1 MGDAEL
7 HNASDKERKADA
19 ESKKVVADKKLLKQT
34 EEESEQ
40 KAKETEVRYATK
52 ERHALALKK
61 AAEKNASDAAEL
73 AENASAA
80 MQRASQKIREA
91 AAEKEQADVE
101 FHDASVKEKK
111 AAEETREVDL
121 EWKALNKARAEA
133 DQEQRRSDAMK
144 FAQNASEKTIKA
156 RNPSVP
162 TLFLL
167 STSQGA
173 RKENIAREFEHIRLF
188 ALSIF
193 ALILLAVACCQRSA
207 AEQPLQEPL
216 LDSLKEVRDA

>member
-1 MGDAEL
+1 MG
-7 HNASDKERKADA
+7 
-19 ESKKVVADKKLLKQT
+19 
-34 EEESEQ
+34 
-40 KAKETEVRYATK
+40 
-52 ERHALALKK
+52 
-61 AAEKNASDAAEL
+61 

-91 AAEKEQADVE
+91 A
-101 FHDASVKEKK
+101 
-111 AAEETREVDL
+111 
-121 EWKALNKARAEA
+121 A

-167 STSQGA
+167 SMSQGA
-173 RKENIAREFEHIRLF
+173 RKENIARDWRQQTGKYSNISLN
-188 ALSIF
+188 IF
-193 ALILLAVACCQRSA
+193 ALVLLAVACCQRSA

-216 LDSLKEVRDA
+216 LDSLNEVRDA

>member
-1 MGDAEL
+1 MG
-7 HNASDKERKADA
+7 
-19 ESKKVVADKKLLKQT
+19 
-34 EEESEQ
+34 
-40 KAKETEVRYATK
+40 
-52 ERHALALKK
+52 
-61 AAEKNASDAAEL
+61 
-73 AENASAA
+73 
-80 MQRASQKIREA
+80 
-91 AAEKEQADVE
+91 KEQADVE

-111 AAEETREVDL
+111 AAEETREGGL

-133 DQEQRRSDAMK
+133 DREQRRSDAMK
-144 FAQNASEKTIKA
+144 LAQNASEKTIKA

-162 TLFLL
+162 TLFLF

-173 RKENIAREFEHIRLF
+173 RKENIARDWRQQTGKYSNISLN
-188 ALSIF
+188 IF